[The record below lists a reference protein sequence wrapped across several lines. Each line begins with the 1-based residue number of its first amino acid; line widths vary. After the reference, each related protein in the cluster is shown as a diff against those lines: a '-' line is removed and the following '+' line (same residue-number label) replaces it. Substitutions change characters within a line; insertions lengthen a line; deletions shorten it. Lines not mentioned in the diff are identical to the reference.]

1 MAMFGPSLIAP
12 FATDADLSGSK
23 YRLAALAG
31 NGKVVEASGV
41 TVMIVGVLTDGVAD
55 GSSATAGV
63 SVATTGIAKCEAGA
77 AISQGD
83 ALTSD
88 GSGRAIATTTGG
100 DNIVGR
106 ALTGASGSGEI
117 IEVLLMQAII

>member
-23 YRLAALAG
+23 YRLATVAG
-31 NGKVVEASGV
+31 DGKVDEATG
-41 TVMIVGVLTDGVAD
+41 TGAMLVGILTDGVAD

-63 SVATTGIAKCEAGA
+63 SVAITGIAKCEAGA
-77 AISQGD
+77 AISPGD

-88 GSGRAIATTTGG
+88 GSGRAINAAPG

-117 IEVLLMQAII
+117 IEVLLLQAII